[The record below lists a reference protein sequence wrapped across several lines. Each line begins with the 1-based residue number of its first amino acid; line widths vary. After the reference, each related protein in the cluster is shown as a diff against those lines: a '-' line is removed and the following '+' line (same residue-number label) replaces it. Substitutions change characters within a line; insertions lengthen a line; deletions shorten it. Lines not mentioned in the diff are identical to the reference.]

1 METIIKKIDLN
12 EIDDAALSEAGEIIK
27 AGGLVAFPTETVYGL
42 GANAL
47 DREAAVK
54 TYLAKGRPQDNP
66 LIVHIADLDALYA
79 VAEEVPEDALKLAEK
94 FWPGPMTLILRKSDK
109 VPYETTG
116 GLDTCAVRMPDNAV
130 ALGLIR
136 AAGGFV
142 SAPSANTSGRPSPT
156 EARHVSEDLSGKI
169 DMILDGG
176 STDIGVESTI
186 IDMTGGVPCI
196 LRPGAITEE
205 QVRDL
210 LGVCEMDQT
219 LLSDKSQEAPKA
231 PGMKYRHYAPK
242 ADLMV
247 VEGTLSG
254 AVKAIRQLA
263 FASERR
269 GEKVGIISTSDS
281 ADSYTH
287 GIVKILGSRKNEET
301 LARNLYKVLR
311 EFDEENVDVI
321 FSEMFGLSG
330 IGTALMNRLLKAAG
344 HKVIDAETVLGL
356 QKYRKIVF
364 VCDSDSC
371 RAPMAAELLKQK
383 TGELL
388 QEYEIASRGM
398 VVLFPEP
405 VNQKAE
411 AIMKS
416 KQMTLGDHTAK
427 AFEAAEMTE
436 DTLILSMDMKQK
448 DTLRENVRETEFI
461 YTLPEFVRAGE
472 EVVSPYGGA
481 LADYGETW
489 ETLRDLIEKLVEK
502 LNKEAQEL

>member
-1 METIIKKIDLN
+1 MLFR
-12 EIDDAALSEAGEIIK
+12 S
-27 AGGLVAFPTETVYGL
+27 
-42 GANAL
+42 
-47 DREAAVK
+47 
-54 TYLAKGRPQDNP
+54 
-66 LIVHIADLDALYA
+66 
-79 VAEEVPEDALKLAEK
+79 
-94 FWPGPMTLILRKSDK
+94 
-109 VPYETTG
+109 
-116 GLDTCAVRMPDNAV
+116 
-130 ALGLIR
+130 
-136 AAGGFV
+136 
-142 SAPSANTSGRPSPT
+142 
-156 EARHVSEDLSGKI
+156 
-169 DMILDGG
+169 
-176 STDIGVESTI
+176 
-186 IDMTGGVPCI
+186 
-196 LRPGAITEE
+196 
-205 QVRDL
+205 
-210 LGVCEMDQT
+210 
-219 LLSDKSQEAPKA
+219 
-231 PGMKYRHYAPK
+231 
-242 ADLMV
+242 
-247 VEGTLSG
+247 
-254 AVKAIRQLA
+254 
-263 FASERR
+263 
-269 GEKVGIISTSDS
+269 
-281 ADSYTH
+281 
-287 GIVKILGSRKNEET
+287 
-301 LARNLYKVLR
+301 
-311 EFDEENVDVI
+311 
-321 FSEMFGLSG
+321 
-330 IGTALMNRLLKAAG
+330 NRLLKAAG

-502 LNKEAQEL
+502 LNKEAQRSEERRVGKECLRLCRSRWSPYH